1 MINSGEILKKFE
13 NKEFDDVLKKLYPN
27 TGEVIDYQ
35 RKRYTDMIN
44 KSISLFGDT
53 DVEIYSAPGRT
64 EVGGNHTDH
73 QHGEVLAASIN
84 LDAIAVVS
92 NNSHNKIN
100 IYSIGYAPIEIDL
113 NNISYNKEEEG
124 TTTSIIK
131 GVLNGFTNHG
141 FKIGGFNACIT
152 SDVLN
157 GAGLSSSAAFETLIG
172 TILSGLFNNI
182 AISPVDIAIIGQ
194 YAENQFFGKPCG
206 LMDQMACSVGN
217 FVHINF
223 KNPENPV
230 IEQVNFD
237 LNKEGYSL
245 CIVDTKGSHADLTD
259 DYASIPYEM
268 KEVAAAMGK
277 NLLGEINSEEFFNEI
292 PVLSKKV
299 SSRAILRAIH
309 FFNENRRV
317 QVESKAL
324 KNYDFEEFLCT
335 VKESGDSSYKLLQN
349 IYSPKDATNQPIS
362 LALTLTENFLGDDG
376 VCRVHGGGFAG
387 TIQVFVKNSIVDEY
401 KKYIEK
407 VFGTDSCHIL
417 TIRNVGG
424 TKVC

>member
-1 MINSGEILKKFE
+1 MINSGEILRKFE
-13 NKEFDDVLKKLYPN
+13 NKEFDDVLIKLYPDN
-27 TGEVIDYQ
+27 REAINYQ

-84 LDAIAVVS
+84 LDAIAIVS

-172 TILSGLFNNI
+172 TILSGLFNNMT
-182 AISPVDIAIIGQ
+182 ISPVDIAIIGQ

-324 KNYDFEEFLCT
+324 N
-335 VKESGDSSYKLLQN
+335 N
-349 IYSPKDATNQPIS
+349 
-362 LALTLTENFLGDDG
+362 
-376 VCRVHGGGFAG
+376 
-387 TIQVFVKNSIVDEY
+387 
-401 KKYIEK
+401 
-407 VFGTDSCHIL
+407 
-417 TIRNVGG
+417 
-424 TKVC
+424 

>member
-1 MINSGEILKKFE
+1 MINSGEILRKFE
-13 NKEFDDVLKKLYPN
+13 NKEFDDVLIKLYPDN
-27 TGEVIDYQ
+27 REAINYQ

-84 LDAIAVVS
+84 LDAIAIAS

-172 TILSGLFNNI
+172 TILSGLFNNMT
-182 AISPVDIAIIGQ
+182 ISPVDIAIIGQ

-223 KNPENPV
+223 KNPEKPV

-324 KNYDFEEFLCT
+324 KNYEFEEFLHT

-417 TIRNVGG
+417 SIRNVGG

>member
-1 MINSGEILKKFE
+1 M
-13 NKEFDDVLKKLYPN
+13 
-27 TGEVIDYQ
+27 
-35 RKRYTDMIN
+35 
-44 KSISLFGDT
+44 
-53 DVEIYSAPGRT
+53 
-64 EVGGNHTDH
+64 
-73 QHGEVLAASIN
+73 
-84 LDAIAVVS
+84 
-92 NNSHNKIN
+92 
-100 IYSIGYAPIEIDL
+100 
-113 NNISYNKEEEG
+113 
-124 TTTSIIK
+124 
-131 GVLNGFTNHG
+131 
-141 FKIGGFNACIT
+141 
-152 SDVLN
+152 LN

-172 TILSGLFNNI
+172 TILSGLFNNMT
-182 AISPVDIAIIGQ
+182 ISPVDIAIIGQ

-223 KNPENPV
+223 KNPEKPV

-324 KNYDFEEFLCT
+324 KNYEFEEFLHT

-417 TIRNVGG
+417 SIRNVGG